1 MNDGAGFSEEWAKAS
16 EEWRRQHPLNPD
28 GADDWKKMWMTG
40 RGKEPLANL
49 ANALTTLR
57 EAPEL
62 GGILAFDE
70 MAQTPMI
77 KALPGQLAFD
87 TRPLT
92 DTDVSV
98 IQEYMQRIGLQKIGK
113 ETCDQAVDA
122 ICREY
127 GFHPVRDY
135 LNSLEWDGVRRL
147 SGWLTYYLGVD
158 NSDYME
164 QIGEMFMIAMV
175 ARVFRPGCKC
185 DYMLV
190 LEGPQGTKKSTAC
203 GILAGEWFSDHLPD
217 ISSGKDVSQHIRGK
231 WLVEIAELS
240 SLSRAGS
247 GPLRAFL
254 TRQVERYRPSY
265 GRHEVHEPRQCVFIG
280 TTNESV
286 YLKDGTGGRRFWPVT
301 CGNIDLPALRHD
313 RDQLFAEALVRYR
326 AHIAWWPDS
335 EFEKDYIK
343 PEQENRYEADAWQ
356 DPIADYVESR
366 NTVTIYNI
374 ARDALFIESSRLATR
389 DTRRIATVLEKLNW
403 KRGLQDAKGRREW
416 MRT

>member
-1 MNDGAGFSEEWAKAS
+1 MNDSGFSEEWAKGSA
-16 EEWRRQHPLNPD
+16 EYRRQHPLKP
-28 GADDWKKMWMTG
+28 GASDEWKKMWMTG

-62 GGILAFDE
+62 GGILAYDE

-77 KALPGQLAFD
+77 KALPGQMGFD

-92 DTDVSV
+92 DSDVSI
-98 IQEYMQRIGLQKIGK
+98 IQEYIQRIGLQKLGK
-113 ETCDQAVDA
+113 ETCDQAVDVV
-122 ICREY
+122 CREY
-127 GFHPVRDY
+127 GFHPVRSY
-135 LNSLEWDGVRRL
+135 LDGLTWDGEHRL
-147 SGWLTYYLGVD
+147 GGWLTYYLGVEA
-158 NSDYME
+158 SDYLE

-190 LEGPQGTKKSTAC
+190 LEGAQGTKKSSAC
-203 GILAGEWFSDHLPD
+203 AILADQWFSDHLPD
-217 ISSGKDVSQHIRGK
+217 LTIGKDVSQHIRGK

-240 SLSRAGS
+240 SLSRTGS

-286 YLKDGTGGRRFWPVT
+286 YLKDNTGGRRFWPVK
-301 CGNIDLPALRHD
+301 CGSIDLPALRHD
-313 RDQLFAEALVRYR
+313 RDQLFAEAVARYK

-335 EFEKDYIK
+335 EFEAEYIK
-343 PEQENRYEADAWQ
+343 PQQETRYEPDAWQ
-356 DPIADYVESR
+356 EPIADYLDTRS
-366 NTVTIYNI
+366 TVTIYDI
-374 ARDALFIESSRLATR
+374 ARNALYIESSRLATR
-389 DTRRIATVLEKLNW
+389 DTRRISTVLQRLNW
-403 KRGLQDAKGRREW
+403 KRGLQDSKGRIEW
-416 MRT
+416 VRT